1 LLPLLLVLFLSA
13 PNQSFGIEKESKPL
27 SVTTDPSELRTDGAA
42 RYSGMDEAVNE
53 KLAQNAGRAA
63 REPYIDTE
71 GMGDLWNLLL
81 LSAGGVCGF
90 IVGKYGHLLWGRKK
104 VN

>member
-1 LLPLLLVLFLSA
+1 MP
-13 PNQSFGIEKESKPL
+13 
-27 SVTTDPSELRTDGAA
+27 VTADPSEVRPEGEG
-42 RYSGMDEAVNE
+42 RFSGMDETVNE
-53 KLAQNAGRAA
+53 KMAQNAGRAA

-71 GMGDLWNLLL
+71 KMGDLWNLLL

-104 VN
+104 IE

>member
-1 LLPLLLVLFLSA
+1 
-13 PNQSFGIEKESKPL
+13 
-27 SVTTDPSELRTDGAA
+27 
-42 RYSGMDEAVNE
+42 
-53 KLAQNAGRAA
+53 
-63 REPYIDTE
+63 
-71 GMGDLWNLLL
+71 MGDLWNLLL